1 MGHSTTYRSNALMF
15 SLQCRE
21 NIRVSIHLVRL
32 ISGCLILLF
41 LPDLAKC
48 NNLKINNLQLV
59 TPDRISL
66 EISWKNSWNL
76 PDTTAPG
83 NHDAV
88 WLFVKWTNAGG
99 PWSHVQID
107 SDSTKHTSTSMLV
120 LIPSSDGIGIM
131 IRRSAFGSGDILFQP
146 IELALSQSITGTMF
160 ELSAYGIE
168 MVYVPE
174 GSFFLGDGQQFHHFR
189 EESSGNPFLVSSAG
203 SINGLSV
210 GDSIPI
216 PQMIPDSF
224 PNGYEGFYLMKYEIT
239 QDQYCDFLNT
249 LEYDQQAARTAISPS
264 QLVGNWAM
272 TTFGPFRNR
281 IVIRHSGSPPNLPAV
296 FALDRQGN
304 SVFNEPDDGGGRAA
318 SYLTW
323 NDVAAYLDWAGLRPM
338 TELEFEKACRGPE
351 SPLGGEFAWGTAS
364 VVDANTLVMD
374 GTSMESVSE
383 VSTSTAGLASHG
395 YLGPSGPLR
404 SGFGGSDSSSR
415 LQLGAGYYGHAELS
429 GNLWETC
436 VSVNQTGIGFTG
448 ESGDGQLSPIGEANQ
463 MSWPSAEGAIVRGGA
478 HNSGITGPYRD
489 LAISDRFYADLVPN
503 TRRNTTGGRGAITL
517 NP

>member
-1 MGHSTTYRSNALMF
+1 MGRSTTYLSNALMF

-21 NIRVSIHLVRL
+21 NIRDSFHGARL

-41 LPDLAKC
+41 LPELANC
-48 NNLKINNLQLV
+48 NNLQISNLQLI

-66 EISWKNSWNL
+66 EISWEHSWNL
-76 PDTTAPG
+76 PETTAPG

-88 WLFVKWTNAGG
+88 WLFVKWSNTAG
-99 PWSHVQID
+99 PWTHIQID
-107 SDSTKHTSTSMLV
+107 PDSSTHTGTTLLE
-120 LIPSSDGIGIM
+120 LIPSSDGVGIM
-131 IRRSAFGSGDILFQP
+131 IKRSAFGSGDILSQT
-146 IELALSQSITGTMF
+146 IELALSQSITGSLF
-160 ELSAYGIE
+160 ELSVFGIE
-168 MVYVPE
+168 MVYVPQ
-174 GSFFLGDGQQFHHFR
+174 GSFFLGDAQQFHHFR
-189 EESSGNPFLVSSAG
+189 EESNGNPFLVSSAG
-203 SINGLSV
+203 SMTGLSA

-216 PQMIPDSF
+216 PQIIPDSF
-224 PNGYEGFYLMKYEIT
+224 PNGFEGFYLMKYEIT

-249 LEYDQQAARTAISPS
+249 LEYDQQASRTAISPS

-281 IVIRHSGSPPNLPAV
+281 IVIRQSGTPPNLPAV
-296 FALDRQGN
+296 YGLDRQGN
-304 SVFNEPDDGGGRAA
+304 GIFNETDDGGSRAA

-351 SPLGGEFAWGTAS
+351 LPLGGEFAWGTPS
-364 VVDANTLVMD
+364 VIDANTVVMD
-374 GTSMESVSE
+374 GTSMEGVAE
-383 VSTSTAGLASHG
+383 TSTSTAGLASHG
-395 YLGPSGPLR
+395 YFGPSGPLR
-404 SGFGGSDSSSR
+404 NGFGGTDSSSR
-415 LQLGAGYYGHAELS
+415 LQLGAGYYGCAELS

-436 VSVNQTGIGFTG
+436 VSVNQPGIGFTG
-448 ESGDGQLSPIGEANQ
+448 ESGDGQLSPVGDANQ

-489 LAISDRFYADLVPN
+489 LAVSDRFYADLIPN